1 MKNCI
6 LIIALLVV
14 GCQHQVERPLTESEK
29 LADKQYY
36 QFFGWMLFGDGDED
50 TAIESLFKSA
60 EAGNAEAQIEL
71 GGCYAERP
79 DLIKREKP
87 DIDSAVIWWLRAAEQ
102 DEWMAQRNLAYYY
115 ADIQDWKQA
124 KFWLKRAKKNGY
136 KDKELQKRIRR
147 NL

>member
-6 LIIALLVV
+6 LILTLLIV
-14 GCQHQVERPLTESEK
+14 GCQHQVEQPLTESEL
-29 LADKQYY
+29 LAQKQYY
-36 QFFGWMLFGDGDED
+36 EFLQWMLFGDGDED
-50 TAIESLFKSA
+50 PAIESLFKSA

-79 DLIKREKP
+79 DLIKRENP

-102 DEWMAQRNLAYYY
+102 DEWMAQRDLAYYY

-147 NL
+147 NM

>member
-6 LIIALLVV
+6 LIIALLIV

-87 DIDSAVIWWLRAAEQ
+87 R
-102 DEWMAQRNLAYYY
+102 Y
-115 ADIQDWKQA
+115 
-124 KFWLKRAKKNGY
+124 
-136 KDKELQKRIRR
+136 
-147 NL
+147 